1 MYEEKVG
8 ECEMEIDEKD
18 LIPQKSSS
26 QKTTLDKLDEE
37 YGDKNCSFAEVEQI
51 GKAMIAALPK
61 INFNKIRNEMEHMQ
75 VDVYENPTTFQITES
90 MAKVQQYKNRLSEIA
105 SMVEHEYMTRKRVND
120 ILFDANQAVS
130 KQSSA
135 DKRRGE
141 ATLRFPILLL
151 RFTDIES
158 FRYEVTSK
166 MNNVAKEK
174 INLIINQVLLSLHG
188 KMYKKLAQHYNFVVP
203 FLLSLEVKMMLKLTV
218 EEDFMNA
225 RLKYDAVQ
233 KAIKKAEILRLSPIE
248 CQPLF
253 AEKYKLQDD
262 FKTKKEKVIA
272 AQINNIVN
280 LNDGWY
286 GILYKNGKKTEMLVS
301 PLNSEHLDSIKIDFT
316 TDRLK
321 ERDEYTQFVND
332 NFNQT
337 ILNKYMNKV
346 QRKADE
352 YLKQF
357 FDCQDTIRKNDKT
370 YFLTYHCI
378 KRWNERVNN
387 SNDKFDV
394 NQRQE
399 IVSNIESSFKK
410 SNCVYYME
418 ETETEYYL
426 NQEDMVLFVITN
438 DDVIATLWVNNF
450 GF

>member
-166 MNNVAKEK
+166 MNN
-174 INLIINQVLLSLHG
+174 
-188 KMYKKLAQHYNFVVP
+188 
-203 FLLSLEVKMMLKLTV
+203 
-218 EEDFMNA
+218 
-225 RLKYDAVQ
+225 
-233 KAIKKAEILRLSPIE
+233 LRSIGDTISR
-248 CQPLF
+248 Q
-253 AEKYKLQDD
+253 ASVMQM
-262 FKTKKEKVIA
+262 
-272 AQINNIVN
+272 QIT
-280 LNDGWY
+280 LGEY
-286 GILYKNGKKTEMLVS
+286 RKKTPQEF
-301 PLNSEHLDSIKIDFT
+301 EQRGEGEDKLDYKSGAP
-316 TDRLK
+316 
-321 ERDEYTQFVND
+321 E
-332 NFNQT
+332 
-337 ILNKYMNKV
+337 
-346 QRKADE
+346 
-352 YLKQF
+352 
-357 FDCQDTIRKNDKT
+357 
-370 YFLTYHCI
+370 LT
-378 KRWNERVNN
+378 WENV
-387 SNDKFDV
+387 
-394 NQRQE
+394 
-399 IVSNIESSFKK
+399 
-410 SNCVYYME
+410 
-418 ETETEYYL
+418 
-426 NQEDMVLFVITN
+426 
-438 DDVIATLWVNNF
+438 
-450 GF
+450 

>member
-151 RFTDIES
+151 RFTEIES

-166 MNNVAKEK
+166 MNN
-174 INLIINQVLLSLHG
+174 
-188 KMYKKLAQHYNFVVP
+188 
-203 FLLSLEVKMMLKLTV
+203 
-218 EEDFMNA
+218 
-225 RLKYDAVQ
+225 
-233 KAIKKAEILRLSPIE
+233 LRSIGDTISR
-248 CQPLF
+248 Q
-253 AEKYKLQDD
+253 ASVMQM
-262 FKTKKEKVIA
+262 
-272 AQINNIVN
+272 QIT
-280 LNDGWY
+280 LGEY
-286 GILYKNGKKTEMLVS
+286 RKKTPQEF
-301 PLNSEHLDSIKIDFT
+301 EQRGEGEDKLDYKSGAP
-316 TDRLK
+316 
-321 ERDEYTQFVND
+321 E
-332 NFNQT
+332 
-337 ILNKYMNKV
+337 
-346 QRKADE
+346 
-352 YLKQF
+352 
-357 FDCQDTIRKNDKT
+357 
-370 YFLTYHCI
+370 LT
-378 KRWNERVNN
+378 WENV
-387 SNDKFDV
+387 
-394 NQRQE
+394 
-399 IVSNIESSFKK
+399 
-410 SNCVYYME
+410 
-418 ETETEYYL
+418 
-426 NQEDMVLFVITN
+426 
-438 DDVIATLWVNNF
+438 
-450 GF
+450 

>member
-166 MNNVAKEK
+166 MNN
-174 INLIINQVLLSLHG
+174 
-188 KMYKKLAQHYNFVVP
+188 
-203 FLLSLEVKMMLKLTV
+203 
-218 EEDFMNA
+218 
-225 RLKYDAVQ
+225 
-233 KAIKKAEILRLSPIE
+233 LRSIGDTISR
-248 CQPLF
+248 Q
-253 AEKYKLQDD
+253 ASVMQM
-262 FKTKKEKVIA
+262 
-272 AQINNIVN
+272 QIT
-280 LNDGWY
+280 LGEY
-286 GILYKNGKKTEMLVS
+286 RKKTPQEF
-301 PLNSEHLDSIKIDFT
+301 EQRGDGEDKLDYKSGAP
-316 TDRLK
+316 
-321 ERDEYTQFVND
+321 E
-332 NFNQT
+332 
-337 ILNKYMNKV
+337 
-346 QRKADE
+346 
-352 YLKQF
+352 
-357 FDCQDTIRKNDKT
+357 
-370 YFLTYHCI
+370 LT
-378 KRWNERVNN
+378 WENV
-387 SNDKFDV
+387 
-394 NQRQE
+394 
-399 IVSNIESSFKK
+399 
-410 SNCVYYME
+410 
-418 ETETEYYL
+418 
-426 NQEDMVLFVITN
+426 
-438 DDVIATLWVNNF
+438 
-450 GF
+450 

>member
-1 MYEEKVG
+1 MLFLQWSYKY
-8 ECEMEIDEKD
+8 
-18 LIPQKSSS
+18 LYYQK
-26 QKTTLDKLDEE
+26 
-37 YGDKNCSFAEVEQI
+37 
-51 GKAMIAALPK
+51 
-61 INFNKIRNEMEHMQ
+61 
-75 VDVYENPTTFQITES
+75 
-90 MAKVQQYKNRLSEIA
+90 
-105 SMVEHEYMTRKRVND
+105 
-120 ILFDANQAVS
+120 FD
-130 KQSSA
+130 
-135 DKRRGE
+135 
-141 ATLRFPILLL
+141 
-151 RFTDIES
+151 
-158 FRYEVTSK
+158 
-166 MNNVAKEK
+166 
-174 INLIINQVLLSLHG
+174 
-188 KMYKKLAQHYNFVVP
+188 
-203 FLLSLEVKMMLKLTV
+203 
-218 EEDFMNA
+218 
-225 RLKYDAVQ
+225 
-233 KAIKKAEILRLSPIE
+233 
-248 CQPLF
+248 
-253 AEKYKLQDD
+253 
-262 FKTKKEKVIA
+262 
-272 AQINNIVN
+272 
-280 LNDGWY
+280 
-286 GILYKNGKKTEMLVS
+286 KKTEMLVS

-394 NQRQE
+394 NQRKE

-450 GF
+450 GFSDKEINKVITLMQLQKIKSVRDNYNIIKKEYNNDIQMLHEDEQIFTNQLFDVNEQIKFLVKQRNELQNKKDEIQEKILKRRTELNKEYLKLQHEENIIFKPQKLVSVDEEQTSN

>member
-166 MNNVAKEK
+166 MNNLRSIGDTISRQASVMQMQITLGE
-174 INLIINQVLLSLHG
+174 
-188 KMYKKLAQHYNFVVP
+188 YRKKTPQEF
-203 FLLSLEVKMMLKLTV
+203 EQRG
-218 EEDFMNA
+218 EGE
-225 RLKYDAVQ
+225 
-233 KAIKKAEILRLSPIE
+233 
-248 CQPLF
+248 
-253 AEKYKLQDD
+253 YKLD
-262 FKTKKEKVIA
+262 
-272 AQINNIVN
+272 
-280 LNDGWY
+280 
-286 GILYKNGKKTEMLVS
+286 YKSGAPE
-301 PLNSEHLDSIKIDFT
+301 
-316 TDRLK
+316 
-321 ERDEYTQFVND
+321 
-332 NFNQT
+332 
-337 ILNKYMNKV
+337 
-346 QRKADE
+346 
-352 YLKQF
+352 
-357 FDCQDTIRKNDKT
+357 
-370 YFLTYHCI
+370 LT
-378 KRWNERVNN
+378 WENV
-387 SNDKFDV
+387 
-394 NQRQE
+394 
-399 IVSNIESSFKK
+399 
-410 SNCVYYME
+410 
-418 ETETEYYL
+418 
-426 NQEDMVLFVITN
+426 
-438 DDVIATLWVNNF
+438 
-450 GF
+450 

>member
-8 ECEMEIDEKD
+8 ECEMEIDDKD

-166 MNNVAKEK
+166 MNN
-174 INLIINQVLLSLHG
+174 
-188 KMYKKLAQHYNFVVP
+188 
-203 FLLSLEVKMMLKLTV
+203 
-218 EEDFMNA
+218 
-225 RLKYDAVQ
+225 
-233 KAIKKAEILRLSPIE
+233 LRSIGDTISR
-248 CQPLF
+248 Q
-253 AEKYKLQDD
+253 ASVMQM
-262 FKTKKEKVIA
+262 
-272 AQINNIVN
+272 QIT
-280 LNDGWY
+280 LGEY
-286 GILYKNGKKTEMLVS
+286 RKKTPQEF
-301 PLNSEHLDSIKIDFT
+301 EQRGEGEDKLDYKSGAP
-316 TDRLK
+316 
-321 ERDEYTQFVND
+321 E
-332 NFNQT
+332 
-337 ILNKYMNKV
+337 
-346 QRKADE
+346 
-352 YLKQF
+352 
-357 FDCQDTIRKNDKT
+357 
-370 YFLTYHCI
+370 LT
-378 KRWNERVNN
+378 WENV
-387 SNDKFDV
+387 
-394 NQRQE
+394 
-399 IVSNIESSFKK
+399 
-410 SNCVYYME
+410 
-418 ETETEYYL
+418 
-426 NQEDMVLFVITN
+426 
-438 DDVIATLWVNNF
+438 
-450 GF
+450 

>member
-1 MYEEKVG
+1 
-8 ECEMEIDEKD
+8 
-18 LIPQKSSS
+18 
-26 QKTTLDKLDEE
+26 
-37 YGDKNCSFAEVEQI
+37 
-51 GKAMIAALPK
+51 
-61 INFNKIRNEMEHMQ
+61 
-75 VDVYENPTTFQITES
+75 
-90 MAKVQQYKNRLSEIA
+90 
-105 SMVEHEYMTRKRVND
+105 
-120 ILFDANQAVS
+120 
-130 KQSSA
+130 
-135 DKRRGE
+135 
-141 ATLRFPILLL
+141 
-151 RFTDIES
+151 
-158 FRYEVTSK
+158 
-166 MNNVAKEK
+166 
-174 INLIINQVLLSLHG
+174 
-188 KMYKKLAQHYNFVVP
+188 
-203 FLLSLEVKMMLKLTV
+203 MMLKLTA

-262 FKTKKEKVIA
+262 FKAKKEKVIA

-394 NQRQE
+394 NQRKE

-450 GF
+450 GFSDKEINKVITLMQLQKIKSARDNYNIIKKEYNNDIQMLHEDEQIFANQLFDVNEQIKFLVKQRNELQDKKDEIQEKILKRRTELNKEYLKLQHEENIIFKPQKLVSVDEEQTSN